1 MKKIITKNVT
11 LSKETFLFLLQKTYE
26 IIENAESRINDLE
39 NEKLREAE
47 AKAKGKE
54 YKIYDF
60 YFDYAEHATEDLKI
74 YIPLRE
80 MLLGIYDFESDD
92 FESEF

>member
-11 LSKETFLFLLQKTYE
+11 LSKETFWFLLQKTYE

-39 NEKLREAE
+39 NEKSREAE
-47 AKAKGKE
+47 AKAKGIE

-60 YFDYAEHATEDLKI
+60 YFDYAEHAIEDLKN

-80 MLLGIYDFESDD
+80 MLLGIYDFES
-92 FESEF
+92 EV